1 MPLPS
6 KMVLEM
12 ENIDTR
18 EFLLNLKASK
28 PPYECPF
35 VECNKIYKSYIG
47 IRFHLYNY
55 NHDTTSNS
63 NQNSYNNSDSR

>member
-1 MPLPS
+1 
-6 KMVLEM
+6 M

-35 VECNKIYKSYIG
+35 TECNKIYKSYIG

-55 NHDTTSNS
+55 NHDSSVNS
-63 NQNSYNNSDSR
+63 SQDTLNNRESR